1 MLEGNPAFSRHFH
14 YSCILNKIVVDL
26 PCYFAPMR
34 AIFVCMNLIEEKI
47 KEIAEI
53 ASEKC
58 GFFLIDTVFRG
69 QKGSRIIEIYID
81 GEQNVSADDCAKVS
95 SEIDLQLEQF
105 PDIGSN
111 YRLDVSSPGVDRPLK
126 FLKQYPK
133 HINRKFEITYKLG
146 DLTKEIT
153 AKLIKIDGDD
163 LIFSSNSNPS
173 KKHSNPPAESAGETI
188 INFNNIINAKVIIS
202 FS

>member
-1 MLEGNPAFSRHFH
+1 ML
-14 YSCILNKIVVDL
+14 DL

-34 AIFVCMNLIEEKI
+34 AIFVCMNLFEENI

-53 ASEKC
+53 AVEKC
-58 GFFLIDTVFRG
+58 GFFLIDILFRG
-69 QKGSRIIEIYID
+69 KKGNRIIEIYID
-81 GEQNVSADDCAKVS
+81 GETNVSAEDCAKVS
-95 SEIDLQLEQF
+95 SEIDIQLENL

-133 HINRKFEITYKLG
+133 HINRKFDIEYMSG
-146 DLTKEIT
+146 EETKKISG
-153 AKLIKIDGDD
+153 KLIRIDGND
-163 LIFSSNSNPS
+163 LVFHVNSNLS
-173 KKHSNPPAESAGETI
+173 KKLSADPAGETI
-188 INFNNIINAKVIIS
+188 INFNNIINAKVIVS

>member
-1 MLEGNPAFSRHFH
+1 
-14 YSCILNKIVVDL
+14 
-26 PCYFAPMR
+26 
-34 AIFVCMNLIEEKI
+34 MNLLEENI

-53 ASEKC
+53 AAQKC
-58 GFFLIDTVFRG
+58 GFFLIDTLFRG
-69 QKGSRIIEIYID
+69 KKGSRIIEIYID

-95 SEIDLQLEQF
+95 SEIDLQLDQF

-133 HINRKFEITYKLG
+133 HINRKFDIDYKFG
-146 DLTKEIT
+146 DETKEIT
-153 AKLIKIDGDD
+153 AKLIRIDGED
-163 LIFSSNSNPS
+163 LIFSNISARQAGPS
-173 KKHSNPPAESAGETI
+173 KKHSKPPAKEAGETI